1 VTGRVFAYG
10 TLELPEVVE
19 ALLGRALPGV
29 DALLSGYVRSLLRG
43 QCYPGIVARAGARTR
58 GVLYFE
64 VEEWMLALLDRY
76 EGSLYRRLPVRV
88 TTAAGGT
95 LAAQAWILPPARRA
109 LLSGEPWDRERFA
122 ARHLREWT
130 AHCERLRRAPG

>member
-1 VTGRVFAYG
+1 VFAYG

-19 ALLGRALPGV
+19 ALLGRRLPGV
-29 DALLSGYVRSLLRG
+29 DAVLPGYARSLLRG
-43 QCYPGIVARAGARTR
+43 RCYPGIVARPGARTP

-95 LAAQAWILPPARRA
+95 LAAQAWIVPAAQAA

-130 AHCERLRRAPG
+130 AHCGRLRGAPG